1 MALVMNNITAKRSTP
16 MDIDSDKDLQF
27 ATLHWL
33 QELTD
38 QGVLTTDANLCI
50 RGWNRW
56 LELHSGYCTAD
67 VLGHSLL
74 EVYPE
79 LERRRLDRS
88 YQQALNGQIVML
100 SQRLHRYLLP
110 MPPTIPH
117 ANFTR
122 MLQSA
127 QIAPLVSDGN
137 IIGTVTVIEDVT
149 EREAREHELQRQIT
163 ILEGLHEVS
172 RAILSLDL
180 PQYLQQLVETTAN
193 ILRVPLVAV
202 VLKQHN
208 QLRIAASTHTGYTI
222 DPSRIRLDSNI
233 AAQAISKGQSSIYIG
248 NLQSQNQI
256 TALDPTSS
264 SAMATPLIV
273 ENTVI
278 GALVIESQQQH
289 ALNTD
294 DQRQVVLLASQA
306 AIGIY
311 NAQLYQN
318 AQDAIQVR
326 DSFLSIASHELKTPL
341 TSLLGSAHVL
351 ERRSRREGSMNERD
365 LRTLQVILRQANRLN
380 DMVTSLLDSSRL
392 QKGQLNIERI
402 PFDLRELILRM
413 VHEAESLFD
422 RHHVVLDLPD
432 QPLMIEGD
440 ELRLE
445 QVLQNLVQNAAKYSP
460 HKDTIYV
467 KVHTEADKVI
477 IEVIDEGIGIPREA
491 QPMLFSQFFR
501 AENAKTQHINGFG
514 VGLYVVK
521 EIVKQH
527 NGSISVQSE
536 ENQGSTFRVQLP
548 LMYELTAGKR
558 SSQ

>member
-558 SSQ
+558 SS

>member
-1 MALVMNNITAKRSTP
+1 MALITSNITAKQSTP
-16 MDIDSDKDLQF
+16 MDIDSDKNLQF

-38 QGVLTTDANLCI
+38 QGILTTDANLCI

-110 MPPTIPH
+110 MPTTIPH

-127 QIAPLVSDGN
+127 QIAPLVSDGK

-180 PQYLQQLVETTAN
+180 PQYLQQLVETTAT
-193 ILRVPLVAV
+193 ILRAPLVAV
-202 VLKQHN
+202 VLKRGK
-208 QLRIAASTHTGYTI
+208 QLEIAASTNSSYMI
-222 DPSRIRLDSNI
+222 DPSRINLDSNI
-233 AAQAISKGQSSIYIG
+233 AARAISKGQSSIYIG
-248 NLQSQNQI
+248 NLQSQEHVI
-256 TALDPTSS
+256 ALDPTSR
-264 SAMATPLIV
+264 SAMATPLMV

-278 GALVIESQQQH
+278 GALVIESQQLH

-306 AIGIY
+306 AIGIH
-311 NAQLYQN
+311 NAQLYQS

-351 ERRSRREGSMNERD
+351 ERRSRRDGSLNERD
-365 LRTLQVILRQANRLN
+365 LRTLQVILRQSNRLN

-392 QKGQLNIERI
+392 QKGQLNIERL
-402 PFDLRELILRM
+402 PFDLHDLIQR
-413 VHEAESLFD
+413 VVNEAESLFD
-422 RHHVVLDLPD
+422 RHHIELDLPD

-460 HKDTIYV
+460 QNDQIV
-467 KVHTEADKVI
+467 IQVHTEADQVI
-477 IEVIDEGIGIPREA
+477 IEVIDHGIGIPYED
-491 QPMLFSQFFR
+491 QSMLFSQFFR

-514 VGLYVVK
+514 VGLYVVN

-527 NGSISVQSE
+527 NGTISVQSE
-536 ENQGSTFRVQLP
+536 ENNGSTFRVQLP
-548 LMYELTAGKR
+548 LMYELTAGNR
-558 SSQ
+558 SPS

>member
-1 MALVMNNITAKRSTP
+1 
-16 MDIDSDKDLQF
+16 
-27 ATLHWL
+27 
-33 QELTD
+33 
-38 QGVLTTDANLCI
+38 
-50 RGWNRW
+50 
-56 LELHSGYCTAD
+56 
-67 VLGHSLL
+67 
-74 EVYPE
+74 
-79 LERRRLDRS
+79 
-88 YQQALNGQIVML
+88 
-100 SQRLHRYLLP
+100 
-110 MPPTIPH
+110 
-117 ANFTR
+117 
-122 MLQSA
+122 
-127 QIAPLVSDGN
+127 
-137 IIGTVTVIEDVT
+137 
-149 EREAREHELQRQIT
+149 
-163 ILEGLHEVS
+163 
-172 RAILSLDL
+172 
-180 PQYLQQLVETTAN
+180 
-193 ILRVPLVAV
+193 
-202 VLKQHN
+202 
-208 QLRIAASTHTGYTI
+208 
-222 DPSRIRLDSNI
+222 
-233 AAQAISKGQSSIYIG
+233 
-248 NLQSQNQI
+248 
-256 TALDPTSS
+256 
-264 SAMATPLIV
+264 
-273 ENTVI
+273 
-278 GALVIESQQQH
+278 
-289 ALNTD
+289 
-294 DQRQVVLLASQA
+294 
-306 AIGIY
+306 
-311 NAQLYQN
+311 
-318 AQDAIQVR
+318 
-326 DSFLSIASHELKTPL
+326 
-341 TSLLGSAHVL
+341 
-351 ERRSRREGSMNERD
+351 MNERD

-558 SSQ
+558 SS

>member
-1 MALVMNNITAKRSTP
+1 MNNITAKRSTP

-558 SSQ
+558 SS

>member
-1 MALVMNNITAKRSTP
+1 MNNITAKRSTP

-149 EREAREHELQRQIT
+149 EREARERELQRQIT

-558 SSQ
+558 SS

>member
-1 MALVMNNITAKRSTP
+1 MALVTSNITAKQSTP
-16 MDIDSDKDLQF
+16 MDIDSDKNLQF

-38 QGVLTTDANLCI
+38 QGILTTDANLCI

-110 MPPTIPH
+110 MPTTIPH

-127 QIAPLVSDGN
+127 QIAPLVSDGK

-180 PQYLQQLVETTAN
+180 PQYLQQLVETTAT
-193 ILRVPLVAV
+193 ILRAPLVAV
-202 VLKQHN
+202 VLKRGK
-208 QLRIAASTHTGYTI
+208 QLEIAASTNSSYTI
-222 DPSRIRLDSNI
+222 DPSRINLDSNI
-233 AAQAISKGQSSIYIG
+233 AARAISKGQSSIYIG
-248 NLQSQNQI
+248 NLQSQEHVI
-256 TALDPTSS
+256 ALDPTSR
-264 SAMATPLIV
+264 SAMATPLMV

-278 GALVIESQQQH
+278 GALVIESQQLH

-306 AIGIY
+306 AIGIH
-311 NAQLYQN
+311 NAQLYQS

-351 ERRSRREGSMNERD
+351 ERRSRRDGSLNERD

-392 QKGQLNIERI
+392 QKGQLNIERL
-402 PFDLRELILRM
+402 PFDLHDLIQR
-413 VHEAESLFD
+413 VVNEAESLFD
-422 RHHVVLDLPD
+422 RHHIELDLPD

-460 HKDTIYV
+460 HNDLIV
-467 KVHTEADKVI
+467 IQVHTEADQVI
-477 IEVIDEGIGIPREA
+477 IEVIDHGIGIPHEA
-491 QPMLFSQFFR
+491 QSMLFSQFFR

-514 VGLYVVK
+514 VGLYVVN

-527 NGSISVQSE
+527 NGTISVQSE
-536 ENQGSTFRVQLP
+536 ENNGSTFRVQLP
-548 LMYELTAGKR
+548 LMYELTAGNR
-558 SSQ
+558 SPS

>member
-1 MALVMNNITAKRSTP
+1 MALVTSNITAKQSTP
-16 MDIDSDKDLQF
+16 MDIDSDKNLQF

-38 QGVLTTDANLCI
+38 QGILTTDANLCI

-110 MPPTIPH
+110 MPTTIPH

-127 QIAPLVSDGN
+127 QIAPLVSDGK

-180 PQYLQQLVETTAN
+180 PQYLQQLVETTAT
-193 ILRVPLVAV
+193 ILRAPLVAV
-202 VLKQHN
+202 VLKRGK
-208 QLRIAASTHTGYTI
+208 QLEIAASTNSSYTI
-222 DPSRIRLDSNI
+222 DPSRINLDTNI
-233 AAQAISKGQSSIYIG
+233 AARAISKGQSSIYIG
-248 NLQSQNQI
+248 NLQSQEHVI
-256 TALDPTSS
+256 ALDPTSR
-264 SAMATPLIV
+264 SAMATPLMV

-278 GALVIESQQQH
+278 GALVIESQQLH

-306 AIGIY
+306 AIGIH
-311 NAQLYQN
+311 NAQLYQS

-351 ERRSRREGSMNERD
+351 ERRSRRDGSLNERD

-392 QKGQLNIERI
+392 QKGQLNIERL
-402 PFDLRELILRM
+402 PFDLHDLIQR
-413 VHEAESLFD
+413 VVNEAESLFD
-422 RHHVVLDLPD
+422 RHHIELDLPD

-460 HKDTIYV
+460 HNDLIV
-467 KVHTEADKVI
+467 IQVHTEADQVI
-477 IEVIDEGIGIPREA
+477 IEVIDHGIGIPHEA
-491 QPMLFSQFFR
+491 QSMLFSQFFR

-514 VGLYVVK
+514 VGLYVVN

-527 NGSISVQSE
+527 NGTISVQSE
-536 ENQGSTFRVQLP
+536 ENNGSTFRVQLP
-548 LMYELTAGKR
+548 LMYELTAGNR
-558 SSQ
+558 SPS

>member
-1 MALVMNNITAKRSTP
+1 MALVMSNITAKRSTP